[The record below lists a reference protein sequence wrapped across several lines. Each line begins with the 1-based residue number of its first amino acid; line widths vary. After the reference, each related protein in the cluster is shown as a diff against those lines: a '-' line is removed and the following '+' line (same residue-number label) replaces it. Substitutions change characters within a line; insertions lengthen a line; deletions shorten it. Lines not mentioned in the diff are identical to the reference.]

1 MLMMRLLLVR
11 MSVVLLHEGRLLL
24 LLVLLLGGL
33 LLNGLLYYSARARLT
48 SARRN
53 KTRVVLVDEKNRVL
67 VSSPPT
73 PRRGRTT
80 NTRTGG
86 CVCSEAGSR
95 QQLSAIS
102 IHPRGF
108 HNNSDNDLRL
118 LILSFF
124 HGRTRSKAPQ
134 KSPCMKQQAKP
145 LRRLVALVGVLH
157 MGRRRGGGVQNA
169 AETHSNSY

>member
-1 MLMMRLLLVR
+1 MRLLLVR
-11 MSVVLLHEGRLLL
+11 MLVLLLHGGRLLL
-24 LLVLLLGGL
+24 LLVLLLDGL
-33 LLNGLLYYSARARLT
+33 LLNGLLHYLARARLT

-53 KTRVVLVDEKNRVL
+53 KTRVLVDEKNRVL

-86 CVCSEAGSR
+86 CVCSEAGGR
-95 QQLSAIS
+95 QLSAIS

-118 LILSFF
+118 LISSFF
-124 HGRTRSKAPQ
+124 NGRTRSKAPQ